1 MVLKHIK
8 RELYLNKIEE
18 FIDTDFIKVL
28 TGIRRCGKTSIMFD
42 IIDELK
48 SGGINEENILFISF
62 EDIKY
67 NTIEDFKELNKIITD
82 KVKDIDGK
90 IYFFFDEI
98 QNVSQWERSIN
109 AFRVSFDCD
118 IFISTSYSKLLSSEL
133 STLLA
138 GRFIEIKIYPFSFK
152 EYLQY
157 TEEIKGITLNKYK
170 EIELFEEEYI
180 KFGGM
185 PGLLEIN
192 DEQNKKDVLSGL
204 YNTILIDDILSGF
217 KISRIDLFQ
226 RFTGYMMNSVG
237 QTFSAKSIRNY
248 LKNRN
253 IRTSDDTLLK
263 YLNFLQLPYF
273 LLKCRR
279 QDLIG
284 KKEMQIYEK
293 YYLTDHGFHHAI
305 VEDNYN
311 KITGILENIVYIEL
325 LRRGFTVKVGKIY
338 DKEIDFVCE
347 KSGVYTYIQVSY
359 KIFDEKTQKREFSP
373 LLQINDKFDTYVI
386 TMDYM
391 NRVVEGV
398 KQISVIDFLKGDE
411 IS

>member
-1 MVLKHIK
+1 
-8 RELYLNKIEE
+8 
-18 FIDTDFIKVL
+18 
-28 TGIRRCGKTSIMFD
+28 
-42 IIDELK
+42 
-48 SGGINEENILFISF
+48 
-62 EDIKY
+62 
-67 NTIEDFKELNKIITD
+67 
-82 KVKDIDGK
+82 
-90 IYFFFDEI
+90 
-98 QNVSQWERSIN
+98 
-109 AFRVSFDCD
+109 
-118 IFISTSYSKLLSSEL
+118 
-133 STLLA
+133 
-138 GRFIEIKIYPFSFK
+138 
-152 EYLQY
+152 
-157 TEEIKGITLNKYK
+157 
-170 EIELFEEEYI
+170 
-180 KFGGM
+180 M

>member
-1 MVLKHIK
+1 MWF
-8 RELYLNKIEE
+8 YY
-18 FIDTDFIKVL
+18 FFKVF

-48 SGGINEENILFISF
+48 INGINEDNIIYVSF
-62 EDIKY
+62 EELKY
-67 NTIEDFKELNKIITD
+67 NTVENFKELNEIISN

-90 IYFFFDEI
+90 IYLFFDEI
-98 QNVSQWERSIN
+98 QNVSEWERSIN
-109 AFRVSFDCD
+109 AFRVSFNCD
-118 IFISTSYSKLLSSEL
+118 IFISGSNSKLLSSEL

-157 TEEIKGITLNKYK
+157 MEEIKGINLDKYK

-180 KFGGM
+180 KYGGM

-192 DEQNKKDVLSGL
+192 EEQNKKDVLNGL
-204 YNTILIDDILSGF
+204 YNTILIDDILSRF

-226 RFTGYMMNSVG
+226 RFTRYMMNSVG
-237 QTFSAKSIRNY
+237 QTFSAKSIRKY
-248 LKNRN
+248 LKNQN
-253 IRTSDDTLLK
+253 IRTSEDTLLK

-279 QDLIG
+279 EDLIG

-311 KITGILENIVYIEL
+311 KITRILENIVYIEL

-359 KIFDEKTQKREFSP
+359 KIFDEKTEEREFKP

-386 TMDYM
+386 TMDYI
-391 NRVVEGV
+391 NRNIKGV

-411 IS
+411 IN

>member
-42 IIDELK
+42 VIDELK
-48 SGGINEENILFISF
+48 SRGINEENILFISF

-118 IFISTSYSKLLSSEL
+118 IFVSTSYSKLLSSEL

-325 LRRGFTVKVGKIY
+325 LRRGFTVRVGKIY

-411 IS
+411 IN

>member
-42 IIDELK
+42 VIDELK
-48 SGGINEENILFISF
+48 SRGINEENILFISF

-237 QTFSAKSIRNY
+237 QTFSAESIRNY

-325 LRRGFTVKVGKIY
+325 LRRGFTVRVGKIY

-411 IS
+411 IN